1 MSKQQ
6 SKALEG
12 IGIAGGV
19 AFAAVAAA
27 ITLAT
32 IEAAKFEE
40 QIVNLKAVTGA
51 SADEIA
57 KASTA
62 AQEFG
67 PAMGIAADQTAIAM
81 QEFAKAGYD
90 LSRLANGEIS
100 DALNLMVAGELAAGD
115 AAAYAAN
122 SVSIYRKENLSLK
135 QIADIAVGA
144 ANASATSVKEMS
156 DANRQ
161 LGNVGATVGLTFE
174 DVNTTLAI
182 FAQNGLRGSD
192 GATSLKTAL
201 IQLAAPTDE
210 QKRVMSDLNLAFFD
224 ATGKMKPMAEVAD
237 MLRDRLSKYNA
248 QAQTTILSTLAGT
261 DGVRA
266 LTTLMA
272 SSSSEFVKMRQEM
285 SKVTAAENAATRMES
300 LNAQLRVMQA
310 EAGVAGQ
317 KFADSLMPAI
327 KGVVAE
333 INDLIGAYN
342 ALSPAQQG
350 AITNATLT
358 VGVMGGTL
366 AVLAAV
372 TIGLGKM
379 RAAAQAAGGALA
391 ILGRHPLILGITL
404 IVGGLTAWA
413 TAHKQAAQAAEE
425 QAAAQ
430 DALNA
435 KIREAATTKDV
446 TRFTSLKQDAEA
458 LEELGRKY
466 EELSAKKIDIE
477 GKMYPGVEAAKAA
490 RAELD
495 KVTEALD
502 GVVQGFAD
510 AGTTIHTYKQR
521 TDELNAALVKN
532 IDMLLSVTQAERA
545 SLTETQNKI
554 NTLKQSA
561 EEYDN
566 LTDKESLNA
575 DEKSRLTEVVK
586 TLTSL
591 VPGLNVVNHESGE
604 ITVSNTSLIY
614 DMITAL
620 SAQKAQSEST
630 TTSMLN
636 DAYKTAESIRV
647 LWEAQLQSLLAAQ
660 AARDALV
667 ESTGQDHYAPDNF
680 EWRDQDQVKSLTGR
694 LAKNNVDRAALKQAL
709 DEISNGVPVSAPST
723 GASSGGL
730 GYEVPDAPKKAK
742 KPDDPDDETRKAYA
756 ARLALIEHEA
766 EQGITV
772 GGDYV
777 AALKS
782 LQSDYTDFLSR
793 NYQERFAMQSSLD
806 AAIEKH
812 WQDSIDLRVTS
823 MEREQKSAIEIAQY
837 EVQAYQ
843 DAMNV
848 AGLSAAKRL
857 EFEAKFYAAKL
868 ELQSADFDNSQRWID
883 ENDKAMERAGKSEI
897 ERLNAQVAAYERM
910 NSRRGTGRYTLE
922 QEREIADNLA
932 DSYYRMS
939 KALDEAAQSAI
950 DLQEKMVMDA
960 LEDDFERA
968 TDAIE
973 RQIDALEEKTAL
985 EDYSLKI
992 AREREKLAELQAN
1005 RDKVAADKRFEYIT
1019 RDKDGNL
1026 VAKRVADQARLDEL
1040 DKQIADQKRSI
1051 DEMKRQ
1057 EEIRLQRE
1065 HLQKQLDEER
1075 RNYEQRKAQTTA
1087 FYEWMRKETT
1097 DKLAAVAKGEAA
1109 LLAERYAQ
1117 VMDFVTKTKKAYES
1131 LNATIGG
1138 FKGVPSGGAIGGA
1151 VGGVIPAVGGAVGG
1165 VIGRVIDRIFG
1176 GLPKMKKGGLTG
1188 GNVNDEFPTMLHG
1201 QEEVVSFADRMRVA
1215 DMSQLTLSHVSRL
1228 DQQMRA
1234 LMSSYRT
1241 VPSVSAMQSAMSA
1254 GSRGGGVVIDTG
1266 GAPFVSVEGVSDPE
1280 RAAQLA
1286 EDRVMRRIERDL
1298 WGFK

>member
-90 LSRLANGEIS
+90 LSRLSNGEMK
-100 DALNLMVAGELAAGD
+100 DALELMVAGELAAGD

-210 QKRVMSDLNLAFFD
+210 QKRVMTDLNLAFFD

-391 ILGRHPLILGITL
+391 ILQRHP
-404 IVGGLTAWA
+404 VVFALTALVGILTSVA
-413 TAHKQAAQAAEE
+413 LAHQQAKEAAEA

-430 DALNA
+430 DKLNA
-435 KIREAATTKDV
+435 SISNAKS
-446 TRFTSLKQDAEA
+446 TSNAGDYKNLLDEQRTIED
-458 LEELGRKY
+458 LGKTY
-466 EELSAKKIDIE
+466 EELWEMKKKLEADSKLRDGVDIRSIH
-477 GKMYPGVEAAKAA
+477 AAK
-490 RAELD
+490 
-495 KVTEALD
+495 
-502 GVVQGFAD
+502 
-510 AGTTIHTYKQR
+510 
-521 TDELNAALVKN
+521 DELNKLNDTLDAHIVKMGEAGITVENYSKKAEEYRTALVSN
-532 IDMLLSVTQAERA
+532 VDMLLKVTQEERA
-545 SLTETQNKI
+545 SLTEAQNKI
-554 NTLKQSA
+554 NTLKRAA

-575 DEKSRLTEVVK
+575 DEKARLSEVVK

-591 VPGLNVVNHESGE
+591 VPGLNSVNHESGE
-604 ITVSNTSLIY
+604 VTISNTSLIY

-620 SAQKAQSEST
+620 AAQKSQSEAT
-630 TTSMLN
+630 TTALLN
-636 DAYKTAESIRV
+636 DSYKTAESIRV
-647 LWEAQLQSLLAAQ
+647 LWEAQLKSIMAAQ
-660 AARDALV
+660 AAREALV
-667 ESTGQDHYAPDNF
+667 QDTGQDHYAPDNF
-680 EWRDQDQVKSLTGR
+680 EWREQEQVKTLKGK
-694 LAKNNVDRAALKQAL
+694 LAGKNVSQAALQKAL
-709 DEISNGVPVSAPST
+709 DEISSGVPVNIPST
-723 GASSGGL
+723 GAGSGGL
-730 GYEVPDAPKKAK
+730 GYEVPDVPKKAK
-742 KPDDPDDETRKAYA
+742 KADDPDDETRKAYQ
-756 ARLALIEHEA
+756 ARLAMIEHEA

-812 WQDSIDLRVTS
+812 WQDSIDLRVTA

-922 QEREIADNLA
+922 QEREIADSLA

-939 KALDEAAQSAI
+939 QALDEAAQSAI
-950 DLQEKMVMDA
+950 DLQEKMAMDA
-960 LEDDFERA
+960 LEDDFERE

-992 AREREKLAELQAN
+992 AREQEKLAELKAN

-1065 HLQKQLDEER
+1065 HLQKQLEQER
-1075 RNYEQRKAQTTA
+1075 QNYEKRKAQTTA

-1165 VIGRVIDRIFG
+1165 VIGKVLDTVFKS
-1176 GLPKMKKGGLTG
+1176 LPKRHGGG
-1188 GNVNDEFPTMLHG
+1188 PIEGRPG
-1201 QEEVVSFADRMRVA
+1201 EEVPIMGLAGEYV
-1215 DMSQLTLSHVSRL
+1215 LSLDHLRQASRL

-1241 VPSVSAMQSAMSA
+1241 MPSMSAMQSAMS
-1254 GSRGGGVVIDTG
+1254 GGGPRGGGVVIDTG
-1266 GAPFVSVEGVSDPE
+1266 GAPLVGQIVSNASDT
-1280 RAAQLA
+1280 RQVAQDVKREVFDEL
-1286 EDRVMRRIERDL
+1286 DRIFWKSTR
-1298 WGFK
+1298 

>member
-32 IEAAKFEE
+32 VEAAKFEE

-57 KASTA
+57 KASQA

-67 PAMGIAADQTAIAM
+67 PAMGIAADQTALAM
-81 QEFAKAGYD
+81 QELAKAGYD
-90 LSRLANGEIS
+90 LGRLSGGELK
-100 DALNLMVAGELAAGD
+100 DALDLMIAGELAAGD

-210 QKRVMSDLNLAFFD
+210 QKRVMQDLNLAFFD

-266 LTTLMA
+266 LSTLMA

-327 KGVVAE
+327 KGVVGE
-333 INDLIGAYN
+333 INELIGAYN

-391 ILGRHPLILGITL
+391 ILQRHPVIFA
-404 IVGGLTAWA
+404 LTALVGIVTSVA
-413 TAHKQAAQAAEE
+413 MAHQQAKEAAEA

-430 DALNA
+430 DKLDTAIRNAANEKNSSKLQEYQNDAKALD
-435 KIREAATTKDV
+435 ELV
-446 TRFTSLKQDAEA
+446 KQYD
-458 LEELGRKY
+458 ELAPRVD
-466 EELSAKKIDIE
+466 ELQKKQFKWNQKE
-477 GKMYPGVEAAKAA
+477 EAAKTS
-490 RAELD
+490 AELG
-495 KVTEALD
+495 ALKTKLD
-502 GVVQGFAD
+502 AVIQGFAD
-510 AGTTIHTYKQR
+510 HGTTVEKVR
-521 TDELNAALVKN
+521 AKL
-532 IDMLLSVTQAERA
+532 A
-545 SLTETQNKI
+545 SLNGELAKNVDHVTESTEAQRAQIVAKRDAANE
-554 NTLKQSA
+554 LSSLSA
-561 EEYDN
+561 EYATLSASTSTNTNEIQKN
-566 LTDKESLNA
+566 NA
-575 DEKSRLTEVVK
+575 VVEQ
-586 TLTSL
+586 LASL
-591 VPGLNVVNHESGE
+591 VPGLTTVVDEHGRMTITNTALISDKVLALNSEADAQMKLVDVIYESGIAALE
-604 ITVSNTSLIY
+604 TERQILQARLDNLI
-614 DMITAL
+614 
-620 SAQKAQSEST
+620 S
-630 TTSMLN
+630 
-636 DAYKTAESIRV
+636 
-647 LWEAQLQSLLAAQ
+647 
-660 AARDALV
+660 
-667 ESTGQDHYAPDNF
+667 F
-680 EWRDQDQVKSLTGR
+680 EEQ
-694 LAKNNVDRAALKQAL
+694 RAAAMGTAPAIDDSDLWGDQNARERYNRELATKSADIARLKAGRAEMKSGSSIQRPA
-709 DEISNGVPVSAPST
+709 
-723 GASSGGL
+723 SGGL

-742 KPDDPDDETRKAYA
+742 KADDPDDETRKAYA

-793 NYQERFAMQSSLD
+793 NYQERYAMQSSLD

-812 WQDSIDLRVTS
+812 WQDSIDLRVTA
-823 MEREQKSAIEIAQY
+823 MEREQKSAIEIAAY

-857 EFEAKFYAAKL
+857 EFEKRYYAAKL

-939 KALDEAAQSAI
+939 QALDEAAQSAI
-950 DLQEKMVMDA
+950 DLQEKMAMDA

-985 EDYSLKI
+985 EDFSLKI
-992 AREREKLAELQAN
+992 ARAQEELAEKQAN

-1065 HLQKQLDEER
+1065 HLQKQLDQER
-1075 RNYEQRKAQTTA
+1075 QNYEQRKAQTTA
-1087 FYEWMRKETT
+1087 FYEWLRTETT
-1097 DKLAAVAKGEAA
+1097 TKLAEVAKGEAGQ
-1109 LLAERYAQ
+1109 LAERFAQ
-1117 VMDFVTKTKKAYES
+1117 VQDFVAKTKAAYEE
-1131 LNATIGG
+1131 LNKTIAG

-1151 VGGVIPAVGGAVGG
+1151 VGSVIPAVGGAVGG
-1165 VIGRVIDRIFG
+1165 VIGKVIGGLFG
-1176 GLPKMKKGGLTG
+1176 NLPKMKKGGVTD

-1201 QEEVVSFADRMRVA
+1201 QEEVVSFNDRMRVA

-1234 LMSSYRT
+1234 LMAANRT
-1241 VPSVSAMQSAMSA
+1241 MPSMSAMQSAMAA
-1254 GSRGGGVVIDTG
+1254 GSRVGGVVIDTG
-1266 GAPFVSVEGVSDPE
+1266 GAPFVNVEGVSDPE

-1286 EDRVMRRIERDL
+1286 EVRVMRRIERDL

>member
-1 MSKQQ
+1 
-6 SKALEG
+6 
-12 IGIAGGV
+12 
-19 AFAAVAAA
+19 
-27 ITLAT
+27 
-32 IEAAKFEE
+32 
-40 QIVNLKAVTGA
+40 
-51 SADEIA
+51 
-57 KASTA
+57 
-62 AQEFG
+62 
-67 PAMGIAADQTAIAM
+67 MGIAADQTAIAM

-90 LSRLANGEIS
+90 LSRLSNGEMK
-100 DALNLMVAGELAAGD
+100 DALELMVAGELAAGD

-210 QKRVMSDLNLAFFD
+210 QKRVMTDLNLAFFD

-327 KGVVAE
+327 KGVVGE
-333 INDLIGAYN
+333 INELIGAYN

-391 ILGRHPLILGITL
+391 ILNRHPVILGITL

-413 TAHKQAAQAAEE
+413 TAHKQAAEAAKE
-425 QAAAQ
+425 QAAALDELNSRINKNPLDNSVEDLSALKEDRDYFRSLVKEYDDLQAKVEGFTESVRAGNSAWFEHQ
-430 DALNA
+430 DAVNAAHSRQSEIVAGLEKYGLTVDTARNAVEGLNRSIELSVVAAVEAEEANVAQLAAQQTQINSLEKA
-435 KIREAATTKDV
+435 KSA
-446 TRFTSLKQDAEA
+446 
-458 LEELGRKY
+458 Y
-466 EELSAKKIDIE
+466 EELSAVENLSAQQKADLLSATETLQNAIPRLQVAIDAEGRAHIENVSAIGQEIDIQRE
-477 GKMYPGVEAAKAA
+477 LIDAKIAAS
-490 RAELD
+490 RAVLE
-495 KVTEALD
+495 T
-502 GVVQGFAD
+502 
-510 AGTTIHTYKQR
+510 
-521 TDELNAALVKN
+521 
-532 IDMLLSVTQAERA
+532 ERA
-545 SLTETQNKI
+545 S
-554 NTLKQSA
+554 
-561 EEYDN
+561 
-566 LTDKESLNA
+566 
-575 DEKSRLTEVVK
+575 
-586 TLTSL
+586 
-591 VPGLNVVNHESGE
+591 
-604 ITVSNTSLIY
+604 
-614 DMITAL
+614 
-620 SAQKAQSEST
+620 
-630 TTSMLN
+630 
-636 DAYKTAESIRV
+636 
-647 LWEAQLQSLLAAQ
+647 AQ
-660 AARDALV
+660 AAQQGAIARIESLKAEVALYQ
-667 ESTGQDHYAPDNF
+667 SIAGQGMTAEIGGDERSRGDNF
-680 EWRDQDQVKSLTGR
+680 DRRYYAAADATGGRIAEMQKEANRWQGTINRIDNDLAR
-694 LAKNNVDRAALKQAL
+694 LKNGDLGSFA
-709 DEISNGVPVSAPST
+709 SG
-723 GASSGGL
+723 GAGSGGL
-730 GYEVPDAPKKAK
+730 SYEVPDAPKKAK
-742 KPDDPDDETRKAYA
+742 KADDPDDETRKAYA

-812 WQDSIDLRVTS
+812 WQDSIDLRVTA

-848 AGLSAAKRL
+848 AGLSASKRL
-857 EFEAKFYAAKL
+857 EFEKRFYAAKL

-922 QEREIADNLA
+922 QEKEISDSLA

-939 KALDEAAQSAI
+939 QALDEAAQSAI
-950 DLQEKMVMDA
+950 DLQEKMAMDA

-968 TDAIE
+968 TAAIE
-973 RQIDALEEKTAL
+973 RQIDALEEKVAL

-992 AREREKLAELQAN
+992 ARAQEELAEKQAN

-1065 HLQKQLDEER
+1065 HLQKQLDQER
-1075 RNYEQRKAQTTA
+1075 QNYEKRKAQTAA

-1097 DKLAAVAKGEAA
+1097 EKLAEVAKGEGEK
-1109 LLAERYAQ
+1109 LAERFAQ
-1117 VMDFVTKTKKAYES
+1117 VQDFVAKTKAAYEE
-1131 LNATIGG
+1131 LNKTIAG
-1138 FKGVPSGGAIGGA
+1138 FKGVPAGAIGGSIGGA
-1151 VGGVIPAVGGAVGG
+1151 VGNVIPAVGGAVGG
-1165 VIGRVIDRIFG
+1165 VIGKVIGGLFG
-1176 GLPKMKKGGLTG
+1176 NLPKMKKGGVTG

-1215 DMSQLTLSHVSRL
+1215 DMSQMTLSHVSRL

-1234 LMSSYRT
+1234 LMASTRST
-1241 VPSVSAMQSAMSA
+1241 PSMSAMQSAMSA
-1254 GSRGGGVVIDTG
+1254 GSRGGGAPVELNLTVHASGMDAREVIQLTKREMWD
-1266 GAPFVSVEGVSDPE
+1266 ELN
-1280 RAAQLA
+1280 RAY
-1286 EDRVMRRIERDL
+1286 
-1298 WGFK
+1298 WKS